1 MTRYKG
7 ADGTGNL
14 SPEEGESGPLTSV
27 REEQQAGKNYVR
39 HRVHTLGTY
48 VKGTSAVR
56 VAHRISLHQYKHL
69 SHSVVKYDLNVI

>member
-1 MTRYKG
+1 MAPKG

-27 REEQQAGKNYVR
+27 REAQQAGKNYVR

-48 VKGTSAVR
+48 VKGISAVR
-56 VAHRISLHQYKHL
+56 AYLTPVAHRTTLHQYEHL
-69 SHSVVKYDLNVI
+69 SHSVVK